1 MKLKIK
7 KSFPKWKPVEIT
19 GSLLNPSEDLDGFVG
34 LEVLESYDS
43 SFLTGHKK
51 TKVEKLNLQVKIQ
64 FMFSRIFQSAIL
76 MEISSMGR
84 KEKILISRMWT
95 IKSKKYL

>member
-1 MKLKIK
+1 MKLKSK

-34 LEVLESYDS
+34 LEVLENYDS

-51 TKVEKLNLQVKIQ
+51 AKVDKFKLN
-64 FMFSRIFQSAIL
+64 F
-76 MEISSMGR
+76 
-84 KEKILISRMWT
+84 
-95 IKSKKYL
+95 